1 MNAKILLAG
10 EYTDKVIVK
19 SNFINGDDKC
29 QIIGANTIFSHVEG
43 QDSSTSSSYS
53 HVDGVSSSIG
63 TNSERG
69 HIIGNN
75 SKITDSSNA
84 IIIGQYSNI
93 TKSPNSIVLGN
104 ASIGTEGNSL
114 ENNIVIGSNVKV
126 ETGSKNIILG
136 SFTSASSVSPSS
148 ENCIYLYTPN
158 GMDDIFINDK
168 RLSEQTNTFG
178 MRNVYA
184 TLQEN
189 NGISF
194 VTTDNDSIQY
204 TTVSAVSSD
213 AVSYPVFDLH
223 EARKILVK
231 DYSESELANDDSHL
245 YSASIG
251 YVDRKFDVVGINGAS
266 LSLSDV
272 TPSYYFIVSL
282 DKTAGSGIYA
292 TLNASIV
299 DNSSEYHY
307 NFWFELHYVNDS
319 VGISSDTYILNTNNI
334 NLFKNTISVEYI
346 VGDKIDVYIRV
357 LSNTNDQNI
366 SLNITVKHTAQS
378 NAIFKKLE
386 KLTDNPTNTTPLSF
400 DKSILQ
406 SRGNTF
412 EVDLTSSTRVKAKT
426 VSLSNSIIDSY
437 KNDVVTCGLL
447 KEVNSNV
454 VTLSDSQVVSG
465 NKRFSGECYVKS
477 VDIKTN
483 LNTDKVVSC
492 KSLNQYLTSLGSIS
506 DASYVTLGTEQTITG
521 KKTFTGEVTFN
532 NYIYGKNINGL
543 NIVNTSPTA
552 GLRLYGGNGTN
563 GGARLLLD
571 GKGANSKGAWSIIA
585 SDGTENKSLSGTT
598 DRLTWGGDRVLTY
611 NTDLVPINEKINDL
625 YNIIGQINSVL
636 EENVGGLTFQSSN
649 NTPTIPPATVEQ
661 IFDNTYVYVSDAGF
675 DGSATKTINVT
686 EECAA
691 IGLVVNSYGVS
702 LAVIGSDSGTFLKPW
717 TNYDIG
723 VKIQTISPTNLTLST
738 TKDLRALS
746 AVALCYIK
754 NIKVERYYIN
764 FGLRS
769 PYVGRTNMIKLDKD
783 AVLVLLC
790 GSGISSNGS
799 SNYAYISVNGERII
813 ETRGIG
819 SAHRIIQVEKNTTV
833 HLIVGKIEAWAFA
846 EVFVL
851 TPS

>member
-69 HIIGNN
+69 HIIGNKSN
-75 SKITDSSNA
+75 ITDSANS

-126 ETGSKNIILG
+126 ETGSNNIILG

-158 GMDDIFINDK
+158 GMDDIYINDNK
-168 RLSEQTNTFG
+168 LSKLTNSFG
-178 MRNVYA
+178 MRNVYES
-184 TLQEN
+184 LKEN
-189 NGISF
+189 NGISL
-194 VTTDNDSIQY
+194 VTSKDSSVEY
-204 TTVSAVSSD
+204 TTVSAVAVASD

-223 EARKILVK
+223 NAQKILVK
-231 DYSESELANDDSHL
+231 DYSESELANDDSPL

-282 DKTAGSGIYA
+282 DKTSGSGIYA

-307 NFWFELHYVNDS
+307 NFGFELHYVNDS

-334 NLFKNTISVEYI
+334 NLFKNTLSVEYI

-357 LSNTNDQNI
+357 LSNKNI

-386 KLTDNPTNTTPLSF
+386 KPTDSPTNTTPLSF

-406 SRGNTF
+406 SKGNTF
-412 EVDLTSSTRVKAKT
+412 EVDFTSSNRVKAKT
-426 VSLSNSIIDSY
+426 VSLSNSKIDSY

-532 NYIYGKNINGL
+532 NYIYGKNVNGL

-585 SDGTENKSLSGTT
+585 SDGTENKSLSGTI
-598 DRLTWGGDRVLTY
+598 DRLTWGNDRVLTY
-611 NTDLVPINEKINDL
+611 KADLVPINEKINEI

-636 EENVGGLTFQSSN
+636 EENVGGVTFQSSN

-661 IFDNTYVYVSDAGF
+661 IFDNTYVYVCDAGV

-686 EECAA
+686 EECSA

-723 VKIQTISPTNLTLST
+723 VKIQTISPTNLTLRT

-754 NIKVERYYIN
+754 NIKVERYYTN

-769 PYVGRTNMIKLDKD
+769 PYAGRTNMVKLDKD
-783 AVLVLLC
+783 AVLVVLC
-790 GSGISSNGS
+790 GSGISSNGA
-799 SNYAYISVNGERII
+799 SNYAYITVNGERII

-833 HLIVGKIEAWAFA
+833 YLYVGNIEAWAFA